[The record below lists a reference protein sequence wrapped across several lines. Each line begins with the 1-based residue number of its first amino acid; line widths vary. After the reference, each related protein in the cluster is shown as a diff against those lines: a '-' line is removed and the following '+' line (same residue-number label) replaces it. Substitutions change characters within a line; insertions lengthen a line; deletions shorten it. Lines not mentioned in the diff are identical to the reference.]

1 MPDTSYYAIA
11 VFCWH
16 AICNTVMLGFS
27 SRQTDVPVN
36 VIQHTH
42 THTKAVTNLW
52 AVLVSRPDVYRII
65 PLDFLSLGLFVHSV
79 TTSALTQV
87 RERGGHLLAAGT

>member
-1 MPDTSYYAIA
+1 MQYGDVGLFQS
-11 VFCWH
+11 
-16 AICNTVMLGFS
+16 
-27 SRQTDVPVN
+27 TDRRPC
-36 VIQHTH
+36 QHYTTH